1 MTSHSFSDS
10 PDFEHSSGFDD
21 HPDLDLNRP
30 GALIAAL
37 PAILGFTPENSL
49 VLVSV
54 DRGEVGA
61 VLRVDLSADLIDGLD
76 DLVTVA
82 AGASPEAAIAIIVDA
97 EGTLCPLCIDGHQR
111 LCTALADSLSVH
123 DIPLWA
129 AHLVDQVG
137 VGGKW
142 HCVDGCGS
150 RGVVDDPES
159 SPVTA
164 AAVYDGRRLYG
175 RRADLRAVFEIHD
188 PHRPPRIAE
197 AITALQH
204 GDVGSRD
211 GTGRSRGTVQ
221 NTLEAI
227 ERAGAGAAL
236 TDAESAVLAYGLSDV
251 QARDTLYALAVG
263 EHADA
268 AETLWVGLSRCLPEP
283 WRVEALVQLAFCA
296 YVRGDGPLAGL
307 ALEEAL
313 QTDPAHR
320 MASLLDS
327 ALRYGMR
334 PERIRELADTGYR
347 LAHQMGVELPARR
360 VFRRRAG

>member
-61 VLRVDLSADLIDGLD
+61 VLRVDLSADLIDELD

-82 AGASPEAAIAIIVDA
+82 AGASPEAAIVIIVDA
-97 EGTLCPLCIDGHQR
+97 EGALCPLCIDGHQR

-159 SPVTA
+159 SPVTV

-175 RRADLRAVFEIHD
+175 RRADLRAVFEIDD
-188 PHRPPRIAE
+188 PHRPPRIAA

-204 GDVGSRD
+204 GDVASPLD
-211 GTGRSRGTVQ
+211 VGRSRGAVQ

-227 ERAGAGAAL
+227 ERAGVGATL

-251 QARDTLYALAVG
+251 QVRDTVYALAVG

-283 WRVEALVQLAFCA
+283 WRAEALVQLAFCA
-296 YVRGDGPLAGL
+296 YARSDGPLAGL

-313 QTDPAHR
+313 QIDPAHR
-320 MASLLDS
+320 MAGLLDS

-347 LAHQMGVELPARR
+347 LAQQMGVELPARR